1 MKKIYLIIATIM
13 LTFSS
18 CSMDLTP
25 EGEIRDDEALIKVS
39 DYERFTNGL
48 YALMRSITS
57 GDYIILSDIQLDDFH
72 AVIGNGNRR
81 MEFYNGSF
89 TPSTGEIASF
99 YSAYYSVIAQ
109 TNFFIEKA
117 QEKLTDTS
125 LTSANIANMK
135 QYLGVAHFI
144 RAYCYNCLAD
154 KFCASYKNSN
164 NVNKDGTG
172 LSLQLVY
179 APSADNT
186 KYPGRSSLYAT
197 YSQILSDLNSALSE
211 ITFAEGINKTE
222 LTPNSNYINSNTVKA
237 LLARV
242 NLNMGNDDE
251 ARKYAEDVLG
261 QDIYILTERN
271 SYKTLWSDDRG
282 SEVIWQIQ
290 ADFTYHGN
298 ATGTAFMSN
307 TTNSDYIPTKECIEL
322 FDEND
327 IRWTVWFEDTNI
339 SNSSGN
345 AQMFR
350 FCKYPGNSELY
361 ASSAGSN
368 FVNKAKPFRSA
379 ELYLIAAEAYFNMNK
394 EKEAND
400 YLKKL
405 KASRIN
411 RYNSKNLTG
420 AELLESIQDE
430 RHRELIGEGFRLAD
444 LKRWNLGF
452 TRGTV
457 WEDNDKVIVSN
468 FKNLHYD
475 ADDYRFVWPI
485 PQHEIDANP
494 QVKQNPG
501 YINE

>member
-164 NVNKDGTG
+164 NVNKEGTG

-186 KYPGRSSLYAT
+186 KYPGRSSLYET

-271 SYKTLWSDDRG
+271 SYKTLWSD
-282 SEVIWQIQ
+282 
-290 ADFTYHGN
+290 
-298 ATGTAFMSN
+298 
-307 TTNSDYIPTKECIEL
+307 
-322 FDEND
+322 
-327 IRWTVWFEDTNI
+327 NI
-339 SNSSGN
+339 H
-345 AQMFR
+345 FWI
-350 FCKYPGNSELY
+350 
-361 ASSAGSN
+361 
-368 FVNKAKPFRSA
+368 FV
-379 ELYLIAAEAYFNMNK
+379 
-394 EKEAND
+394 
-400 YLKKL
+400 
-405 KASRIN
+405 
-411 RYNSKNLTG
+411 
-420 AELLESIQDE
+420 
-430 RHRELIGEGFRLAD
+430 
-444 LKRWNLGF
+444 
-452 TRGTV
+452 
-457 WEDNDKVIVSN
+457 
-468 FKNLHYD
+468 
-475 ADDYRFVWPI
+475 
-485 PQHEIDANP
+485 
-494 QVKQNPG
+494 
-501 YINE
+501 